1 MMDPADFIRTKLP
14 LTSVPGLPGV
24 VLHLAAPTSGL
35 RRLTDTTPYWAYV
48 WAGGAVLSRYLQDH
62 PEPLRGRRVLDL
74 GAGSGLVGICAAL
87 AGATVFAAEIDPLA
101 HVAIALNAA
110 ANRVAV
116 QVLPGPVLSGPVL
129 SGPVLPG
136 PVLPGPV
143 LSGDLLVGDVPQV
156 DLILV
161 GDLFYDPRLVSPV
174 LAFLDRALAQGTKV
188 LIGDPGRAPLPLARL
203 DPVVTYDVPDFGSTA
218 LAPAMVFK
226 LRRDARPAPAATPPH
241 HRPAAR

>member
-14 LTSVPGLPGV
+14 LTTVPGLPGV
-24 VLHLAAPTSGL
+24 VLHLAAPSSGL

-101 HVAIALNAA
+101 HVAIAMNAA
-110 ANRVAV
+110 ANRVSV
-116 QVLPGPVLSGPVL
+116 QVLPGDV
-129 SGPVLPG
+129 
-136 PVLPGPV
+136 
-143 LSGDLLVGDVPQV
+143 LVGDVPQV

-161 GDLFYDPRLVSPV
+161 GDLFYDAALVLPV
-174 LAFLDRALAQGTKV
+174 LAFLDRALAQGTEV

>member
-101 HVAIALNAA
+101 HVAIAMNAA
-110 ANRVAV
+110 ANRVSV
-116 QVLPGPVLSGPVL
+116 QVLPGDV
-129 SGPVLPG
+129 
-136 PVLPGPV
+136 
-143 LSGDLLVGDVPQV
+143 LVGDVPQV

-161 GDLFYDPRLVSPV
+161 GDLFYDAALVLPV
-174 LAFLDRALAQGTKV
+174 LAFLDRALAQGTEV

>member
-14 LTSVPGLPGV
+14 LTTVPGLPGV
-24 VLHLAAPTSGL
+24 VLHLAAASSGL

-87 AGATVFAAEIDPLA
+87 ARATVFAAEIDPLA
-101 HVAIALNAA
+101 HVAIAMNAA
-110 ANRVAV
+110 ANRVSV
-116 QVLPGPVLSGPVL
+116 QVLPGDV
-129 SGPVLPG
+129 
-136 PVLPGPV
+136 
-143 LSGDLLVGDVPQV
+143 LVGDVPQV

-161 GDLFYDPRLVSPV
+161 GDLFYDAAVVLPV
-174 LAFLDRALAQGTKV
+174 LAFLDRALAQGTEV

-203 DPVVTYDVPDFGSTA
+203 DPVVTYDVPDFGCTGP
-218 LAPAMVFK
+218 APATVFR
-226 LRRDARPAPAATPPH
+226 LRRDARPAPVATPPH